1 MPNISLQKRLIDARE
16 AAGMSQSEVARRI
29 GLANSVISR
38 IESGDRKVAASEL
51 ADFADL
57 YHVSADYLL
66 GRTNLS
72 DRMPSAQTSTTT
84 DLSLFLQRDTSYQF
98 NFEGVQLTPEQ
109 NMKLRIALTQI
120 FWDEIKLN
128 NN

>member
-1 MPNISLQKRLIDARE
+1 
-16 AAGMSQSEVARRI
+16 MSQSEVARRI

-72 DRMPSAQTSTTT
+72 DRMPSVQTSTTT